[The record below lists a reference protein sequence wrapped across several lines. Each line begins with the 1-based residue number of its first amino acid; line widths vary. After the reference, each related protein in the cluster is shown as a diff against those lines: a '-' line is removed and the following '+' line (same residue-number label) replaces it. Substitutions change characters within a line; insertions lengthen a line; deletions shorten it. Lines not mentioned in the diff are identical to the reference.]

1 MLASLP
7 TSALLIRKAFWALLL
22 VFIALCPVADVRA
35 QRVTASLSADSVTVG
50 ERFFLSVIVER
61 GMMEEPVFPVFT
73 GDSTRLGDLQVIR
86 EVARRGAWGGQDR
99 PGTRTDTLVY
109 EVAAFAVDTAF
120 VPPILVHFT
129 TGADQDT
136 FAVASQ
142 GGLFVPVTSVVP
154 PDAAGLQDLAP
165 LAEFS
170 RPLWFWLGLLLL
182 AGLLAAVLYYAW
194 QRRRRRRSADV
205 RKPEPPPLPPYEE
218 ATARLRRLEET
229 DLRVPDAI
237 KEFYVELSDV
247 LRTYLARRLGAR
259 AKERTTREL
268 VQDLQRLAGQT
279 GLPEDV
285 APRVRRVL
293 ELADY
298 AKFADARPPA
308 EEGRRAL
315 AETRAT
321 LDQVEEALRPK
332 PAPEPETAAATP

>member
-1 MLASLP
+1 MV
-7 TSALLIRKAFWALLL
+7 T
-22 VFIALCPVADVRA
+22 DVRA
-35 QRVTASLSADSVTVG
+35 QRVEASLSADSVTVG
-50 ERFFLSVIVER
+50 ERFFLSVVVER
-61 GMMEEPVFPVFT
+61 GMMAEPALPIFP
-73 GDSTRLGDLQVIR
+73 GDSTRLGDLQVIG
-86 EVARRGAWGGQDR
+86 EVARRGAWGGTDR

-120 VPPILVHFT
+120 VPPVLVRFT
-129 TGADQDT
+129 TGADRDT

-142 GGLFVPVTSVVP
+142 GGLFVLVTSVVP

-165 LAEFS
+165 LAEFP
-170 RPLWFWLGLLLL
+170 RPIWFWLGLLGL
-182 AGLLAAVLYYAW
+182 AGLLAAALYYAW
-194 QRRRRRRSADV
+194 RRRRRRPADV
-205 RKPEPPPLPPYEE
+205 SAPEPPPLPPYEE
-218 ATARLRRLEET
+218 ATARLRRLEEV
-229 DLRVPDAI
+229 DLHAPDAI
-237 KEFYVELSDV
+237 KGFYVELSDV

-268 VQDLQRLAGQT
+268 IEDLRRLAGRS

-315 AETRAT
+315 EETRTT
-321 LDQVEEALRPK
+321 LDRVEEALRP
-332 PAPEPETAAATP
+332 PEARAGARSPGGGAVTDVHPPFSPNPLPRP